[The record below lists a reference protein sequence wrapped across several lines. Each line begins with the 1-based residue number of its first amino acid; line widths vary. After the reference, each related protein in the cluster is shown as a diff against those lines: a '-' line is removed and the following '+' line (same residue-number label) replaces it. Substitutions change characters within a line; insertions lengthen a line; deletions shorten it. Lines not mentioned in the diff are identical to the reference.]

1 MAQFPVGSYG
11 NQASKIR
18 LLMYIGLTVV
28 VIGII
33 AVAVFLRGQTQ
44 EVQTQGPVAVNPI
57 GQEQKPAQEIATDKP
72 AEPAVTSIEPTPD
85 STPDKNIRGQTNS
98 PQEEIPAT
106 DTPGLAAMEE
116 PDHQKLIDEALALLN
131 QPGVQ
136 KTIEARDRL
145 NELLPILQGSQNVF
159 VKEQLAQL
167 SERWLF
173 GKQVFPEDKLCTNYK
188 VSPGDALERIGR
200 LYNVPYETLMRINGI
215 DKPELLRAGATIK
228 VVNGPFHARV
238 YRSTFT
244 MDIFLQN
251 TYVKSYPVGLG
262 KQSRETPTG
271 RWKVDAGGK
280 LIKPQWTDPDT
291 GRTYKPEDPDYPL
304 GSRWIGLEGL
314 EGQAQGKTGFAIH
327 GTNDPTQIG
336 TQGSRGCIRLH
347 NGDAVEVYNML
358 MPGVSIVDVVD

>member
-28 VIGII
+28 VIAII
-33 AVAVFLRGQTQ
+33 AVAVFLRGRTQ

-57 GQEQKPAQEIATDKP
+57 GQEQNPPEEIAAAKP
-72 AEPAVTSIEPTPD
+72 AEPAVTNIEPTPEKPAA
-85 STPDKNIRGQTNS
+85 STPG
-98 PQEEIPAT
+98 P
-106 DTPGLAAMEE
+106 AAMRE
-116 PDHQKLIDEALALLN
+116 PDQQKLIDEALALLN
-131 QPGVQ
+131 QPGGQ

-145 NELLPILQGSQNVF
+145 NELLPMLQGTQRTF

-173 GKQVFPEDKLCTNYK
+173 GKQVFPEEKLCTNYR

-215 DKPELLRAGATIK
+215 DKPELLQAGATIK

-251 TYVKSYPVGLG
+251 TYVKSFPVGLG
-262 KQSRETPTG
+262 KQGRETPTG
-271 RWKVDAGGK
+271 RWKVAAGGK

-291 GRTYKPEDPDYPL
+291 GRTYKPEDDDYPL
-304 GSRWIGLEGL
+304 GSRWIGLDGL
-314 EGQAQGKTGFAIH
+314 EGQAQSKTGFAIH